1 MDSLANLFFQRLL
14 IARLSQ
20 PLILLDLIFAIFL
33 IIFSLYYL
41 RNFPIFRVILGTLIL
56 MGLGLVFFY
65 LGFIFTALVFGF
77 VSLFILASTPLI
89 FAPEIRHYLEKLGRF
104 PFLKRFYGKKQTDG
118 IFVRNLV
125 DAVFELAERKI
136 GATIVLQ
143 RKTSLGEIM
152 ETGIMIDGSFG
163 SKILQSIFWKDS
175 PLHDGAA
182 IMVGQRIMAV
192 GCLLPIFPDIKLD
205 LPFGTRHQSG
215 VSVTRDTDAIAI
227 IISEERGEVSLA
239 ENRKLIANIDRVK
252 LREKLDHLL

>member
-1 MDSLANLFFQRLL
+1 VDSFANLFFQRLL

-20 PLILLDLIFAIFL
+20 PLVLLDLVLALFL
-33 IIFSLYYL
+33 IVFSLYYL
-41 RNFPIFRVILGTLIL
+41 RNFPIFRVILGTLLLLSI
-56 MGLGLVFFY
+56 GLIFFY

-77 VSLFILASTPLI
+77 VSCFILISTPLI
-89 FAPEIRHYLEKLGRF
+89 FAPEVRHYLEKLGRF

-118 IFVRNLV
+118 YFIRNLV

-136 GATIVLQ
+136 GATIVIQ

-152 ETGIMIDGSFG
+152 ETGVTVDAAFG
-163 SKILQSIFWKDS
+163 SKILQSVFWKDS

-215 VSVTRDTDAIAI
+215 ISVTRDTDAISI
-227 IISEERGEVSLA
+227 IVSEERGEVSLA
-239 ENRKLIANIDRVK
+239 ENRKLTGNIDRVK
-252 LREKLDHLL
+252 LREKLDRLL

>member
-1 MDSLANLFFQRLL
+1 MDSLANLFLLRLS

-20 PLILLDLIFAIFL
+20 PLILLDLFFALFL
-33 IIFSLYYL
+33 VIASLFYL
-41 RNFPIFRVILGTLIL
+41 RNFPVFRVILGTLFL
-56 MGLGLVFFY
+56 LSFGLIFFY

-77 VSLFILASTPLI
+77 VSIFILVSTPLI

-118 IFVRNLV
+118 IFIRNLV

-136 GATIVLQ
+136 GATIVIQ

-152 ETGIMIDGSFG
+152 ETGTTIDAYFG
-163 SKILQSIFWKDS
+163 SKILESIFDKDS

-182 IMVGQRIMAV
+182 IIIGQRIMAV
-192 GCLLPIFPDIKLD
+192 GCLLPVFSDTKLD
-205 LPFGTRHQSG
+205 LPFGTRHQSA
-215 VSVTRDTDAIAI
+215 VSITRDTDAVSLIV
-227 IISEERGEVSLA
+227 SEERGEVSLA
-239 ENRKLIANIDRVK
+239 ENRKLLANIDRVT